1 MPQAKAAHV
10 KDAQLVQFTETQ
22 IIEKDRLDR
31 AIRGAIKKVAPAG
44 ATFDERAEIT
54 ARTYLKL
61 VSFFAAGKRLQGEI
75 ASLAYRMAYNTA
87 VDHFFRVRKVE
98 ASRSDIDAG
107 LAAPAAGLTQHTLSS
122 EGEALL
128 NEQAAIKQRRL
139 AAGIKEISRT
149 DRETLIEMLKRDEPM
164 PRTTAVE
171 TRLAN
176 LAAQREKRARDRL
189 SRAVRRNW
197 DLER

>member
-10 KDAQLVQFTETQ
+10 KGVQLVQFTETQ
-22 IIEKDRLDR
+22 TIEKDRLDK
-31 AIRGAIKKVAPAG
+31 AIRGAIRKVAPAE
-44 ATFDERAEIT
+44 ATVDERAEVMAT
-54 ARTYLKL
+54 TYLKL
-61 VSFFAAGKRLQGEI
+61 ASFFAAGKQLQGEI
-75 ASLAYRMAYNTA
+75 ASLAYQVAYKTA
-87 VDHFFRVRKVE
+87 VDHFFRARKVE
-98 ASRSDIDAG
+98 ASRTDIDES
-107 LAAPAAGLTQHTLSS
+107 LVVPAAGLAQQTLSS
-122 EGEALL
+122 EGEMLL
-128 NEQAAIKQRRL
+128 KEQAVIKRRHL

-149 DRETLIEMLKRDEPM
+149 DRETLIEMLERDKPM

-189 SRAVRRNW
+189 SRAVRRHL